1 MLTLRTVNKV
11 HGVDRPQPIASWT
24 DDLTI
29 DEKEQIKP
37 HLLKIQTLKNKGLN
51 GFAILANFIKRRV
64 QPLEDMVH
72 YGFEYLGI
80 EDPTRMLSEEL
91 SDEEVLTRV

>member
-1 MLTLRTVNKV
+1 MKDWKSEWFYAVNALPGLEV

-24 DDLTI
+24 KDLTA

-51 GFAILANFIKRRV
+51 GIAILANFIKRRV
-64 QPLEDMVH
+64 QPLKD
-72 YGFEYLGI
+72 
-80 EDPTRMLSEEL
+80 
-91 SDEEVLTRV
+91 